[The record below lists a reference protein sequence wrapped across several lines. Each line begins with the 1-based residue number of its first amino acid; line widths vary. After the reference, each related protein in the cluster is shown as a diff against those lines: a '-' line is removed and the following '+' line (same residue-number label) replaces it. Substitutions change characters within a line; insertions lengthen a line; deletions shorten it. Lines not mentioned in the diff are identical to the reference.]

1 MGSTLNKRK
10 CGCGQFIA
18 THDNGTLKRHTR
30 QSLPLADRVK
40 ARRVRCQYSGKFP
53 PAIVRMRFDVNNQ
66 LDNRI
71 ALVTESLKLSKA
83 ENNKELIAE
92 CQTRLRELNA
102 EKYPRTQILLS
113 HKREGTRKA
122 QKMYTRHVSGG
133 QVKNRKRYSV
143 TVMRTETFT
152 GPGLVAS

>member
-53 PAIVRMRFDVNNQ
+53 PAIVRMRFDVNQ
-66 LDNRI
+66 RI
-71 ALVTESLKLSKA
+71 EREVCQVTGTERGTTEFIKGLRSK
-83 ENNKELIAE
+83 
-92 CQTRLRELNA
+92 
-102 EKYPRTQILLS
+102 KYPRTQILLS